1 MTFEDRRDAGQ
12 RLTQLIRNSSEWK
25 AGEWYDAIALG
36 LPRGGV
42 PVAYEVAHALSLPL
56 DVFVVRKL
64 GVPGEEELAMGALAS
79 GGTLVM
85 NLSIVQRVGIS
96 KEEIDEIVQRE
107 EQEIA
112 RREKVYREGHA
123 PAGIEGRAVIL
134 VDDGLA
140 TGASMLAAV
149 RALRMRA
156 RQVIVAVPVGEA
168 DVCGEVHR
176 EAGNVLCVTMPHSL
190 LAISRFYR
198 NFAQMPEEEVCKLL
212 AKARSEEEDR
222 WGIQWPA

>member
-25 AGEWYDAIALG
+25 AGEWYDAILLG

-42 PVAYEVAHALSLPL
+42 PGAYEVAHALSLPL

-140 TGASMLAAV
+140 TGRACWQRSGLYGCV
-149 RALRMRA
+149 RGR
-156 RQVIVAVPVGEA
+156 
-168 DVCGEVHR
+168 
-176 EAGNVLCVTMPHSL
+176 
-190 LAISRFYR
+190 
-198 NFAQMPEEEVCKLL
+198 
-212 AKARSEEEDR
+212 
-222 WGIQWPA
+222 